1 VSFVF
6 FVVPFQAKGTSARA
20 LHPVRGLRYT
30 ARMNEKNKKR
40 SESDFLGQVEIPAW
54 AYWGAQTQRA
64 VNNFTVSSHRLPKP
78 MLDALALIKREA
90 ARVNC
95 ELGLLDPVLADA
107 IVKAADEILAGKLN
121 DHFPVDVFQTGS
133 GTSWNMNLNEV
144 LANRASEM
152 LGHPVGKKEPVH
164 PNDHVN
170 RGQSSNDVIPTAI
183 NISTRSVTGL
193 LMTELETLTGALEKK
208 EREFADVIKVGR
220 THLQDAVP
228 ITLGQEFSG
237 YRAQVEKGRER
248 LACVLAGLE
257 ELALGGTALGTGV
270 NTHPEFGQRVI
281 ARIAAVT
288 GFPFREADS
297 KFEAIASRDAQ
308 VSLMGALN
316 GIAVSLMKIAN
327 DIRLMASGPRAGL
340 AELTLVTL
348 QPGSSIMPGKINPV
362 IPEIMIQ
369 TAAHVMGKMTSVTV
383 AGLTGPLDLQIMQPL
398 IAFESLSALTILTN
412 AVRLFDEKCVRGLE
426 ANKERC
432 EELIEWSLAMVTP
445 LALKVGYDKASAIAA
460 RAFKEKKTVR
470 EIAIAEGVVTEQ
482 EAKALFDPRRML
494 SPQAE
499 GEDR

>member
-1 VSFVF
+1 
-6 FVVPFQAKGTSARA
+6 
-20 LHPVRGLRYT
+20 
-30 ARMNEKNKKR
+30 
-40 SESDFLGQVEIPAW
+40 
-54 AYWGAQTQRA
+54 
-64 VNNFTVSSHRLPKP
+64 
-78 MLDALALIKREA
+78 
-90 ARVNC
+90 
-95 ELGLLDPVLADA
+95 
-107 IVKAADEILAGKLN
+107 
-121 DHFPVDVFQTGS
+121 
-133 GTSWNMNLNEV
+133 
-144 LANRASEM
+144 
-152 LGHPVGKKEPVH
+152 
-164 PNDHVN
+164 
-170 RGQSSNDVIPTAI
+170 
-183 NISTRSVTGL
+183 
-193 LMTELETLTGALEKK
+193 
-208 EREFADVIKVGR
+208 
-220 THLQDAVP
+220 
-228 ITLGQEFSG
+228 
-237 YRAQVEKGRER
+237 
-248 LACVLAGLE
+248 VLAGLE